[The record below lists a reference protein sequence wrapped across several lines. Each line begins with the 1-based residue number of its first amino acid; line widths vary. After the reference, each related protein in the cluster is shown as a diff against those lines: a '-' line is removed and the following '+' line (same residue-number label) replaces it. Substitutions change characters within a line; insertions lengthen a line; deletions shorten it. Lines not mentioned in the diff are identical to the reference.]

1 MAKTLPKRTL
11 VFNYFFKGLSLIILL
26 ILYYVLYM
34 KTALKQYNLK
44 STTMSERMEE
54 VKGTDN

>member
-1 MAKTLPKRTL
+1 
-11 VFNYFFKGLSLIILL
+11 
-26 ILYYVLYM
+26 M

-54 VKGTDN
+54 VKGAITKIRKFLDK